1 MRVDDVAGN
10 ICQALAPGWV
20 NFALHSAHAEKVTLC
35 LQWAHGDEGEEP
47 EVGWCRLT
55 PGSREVDPR
64 LTQIDRRYTGLT
76 TLGFHA

>member
-55 PGSREVDPR
+55 
-64 LTQIDRRYTGLT
+64 QIDRRYTGLT